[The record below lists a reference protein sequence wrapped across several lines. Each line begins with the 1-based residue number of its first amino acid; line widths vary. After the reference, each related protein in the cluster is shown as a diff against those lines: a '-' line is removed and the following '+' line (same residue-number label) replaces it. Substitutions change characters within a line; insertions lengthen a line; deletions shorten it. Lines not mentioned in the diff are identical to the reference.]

1 MLFVS
6 NLTSN
11 SFTSQNSNGMLC
23 LDNVLLRNVL
33 IHNLEVSLNVHL
45 TFLQLAAG
53 KLFRNM
59 EWLQ

>member
-6 NLTSN
+6 NLTWN
-11 SFTSQNSNGMLC
+11 SFTSQNSNGMLW

>member
-6 NLTSN
+6 NLTWI

-33 IHNLEVSLNVHL
+33 IHNLEVSLNVLL